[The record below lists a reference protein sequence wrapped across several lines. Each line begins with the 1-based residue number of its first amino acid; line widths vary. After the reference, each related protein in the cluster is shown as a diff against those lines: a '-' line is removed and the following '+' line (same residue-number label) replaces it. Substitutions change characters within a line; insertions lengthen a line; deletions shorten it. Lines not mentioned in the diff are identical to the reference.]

1 MRTAS
6 SIGLLLSAF
15 LADAQPRVVI
25 NELLASNQHALE
37 VNGGTP
43 DWIELYNAGNRTAQL
58 AGMRIA
64 YQGRQHVI
72 DAPLT
77 LAPKAHLVLLADAHP
92 ERGPEHLGFTL
103 DRTGG
108 TVLLIAADGFTISDL
123 FTYPSLPFDVGV
135 GRLPDGAAEWSFFTR
150 TSPGLANRAGAEG
163 PLRGRAPMPEV
174 EGLDACLAGPCAIR
188 LVAPEG
194 CAVRY
199 TLDGS
204 DPSRAE
210 ARTAIG
216 PVPVERTSVLR
227 TQVVAPG
234 KLAGPERCV
243 VVDVQQRPVERV
255 DLVADPHHL
264 WSDSLGILVSGAQA
278 NHTRQGALWERPGHF
293 QDIDGRMSPVQL
305 RISGSG
311 SRGLAKRSLKLYAEE
326 DALFAF
332 ADGTRCDELILRAD
346 AGPHAYLRNRLM
358 EVVVQ
363 QHGLALEVQ
372 PSAPVDLWLNGT
384 HWGLYRRMPP
394 KDAQWLAQRSG
405 AEAVD
410 VLEGPALVERSGNDE
425 RFLAARDALLAGA
438 PVDSLEAWLDLASLI
453 DLACMDLYTGR
464 ADHDLNVRCYRP
476 RMPGGRWRWVLF
488 DLDLWAP
495 ADENSV
501 ERMCAASQPET
512 PFIPQ
517 LLGHPDLQVRL
528 LARLTALQ
536 ASAWATDHLIHLADS
551 IHAADAHLLEADQA
565 RWSAELDRPSPTA
578 SLEAMKA
585 FVSQRPQHLFTYL
598 GQRTGRRVERVT
610 VEVPPPDQG
619 RVLLNGLALPPGRRQ
634 VLCLSGIPATLAIE
648 PAAGHEFA
656 GWRGVRGGPVVQVAD
671 LSRMGTI
678 APRLRVT
685 VP

>member
-6 SIGLLLSAF
+6 TIGLLLFAF

-25 NELLASNQHALE
+25 NEVLASNRSALE
-37 VNGGTP
+37 VDGGTP

-58 AGMRIA
+58 AGMRIT

-72 DAPLT
+72 DAPFT
-77 LAPKAHLVLLADAHP
+77 LAPKGHLVLLADGRP
-92 ERGPEHLGFTL
+92 ERGPVHLGFTL
-103 DRTGG
+103 ERTGG

-123 FTYPSLPFDVGV
+123 FTYPDLPTDVGV
-135 GRLPDGAAEWSFFTR
+135 GRLPDGAAAWSFFTR
-150 TSPGLANRAGAEG
+150 TSPGRANRAGAEG

-174 EGLDACLAGPCAIR
+174 EVPDACQAGPCSVR
-188 LVAPEG
+188 LLAPEG
-194 CAVRY
+194 CTIRY
-199 TLDGS
+199 TVDGS
-204 DPSRAE
+204 DPARPE
-210 ARTAIG
+210 ARTATG
-216 PVPVERTSVLR
+216 PVPMERTSVLR
-227 TQVVAPG
+227 ARAFAPG
-234 KLAGPERCV
+234 KLPGPERCV
-243 VVDVQQRPVERV
+243 VVDVEPRPVERV
-255 DLVADPHHL
+255 DLVAEPDDL

-278 NHTRQGALWERPGHF
+278 NHTRQGASWERPGHY
-293 QDIDGRMSPVQL
+293 QDIDWRMSRVQL

-311 SRGLAKRSLKLYAEE
+311 SRGLPKRSLKLYAED
-326 DALFAF
+326 DALFDF
-332 ADGTRCDELILRAD
+332 ADGTRCDELMLRAD

-358 EVVVQ
+358 EVVVR

-394 KDAQWLAQRSG
+394 KDAEWLAQRSG

-410 VLEGPALVERSGNDE
+410 VLEGPALVERSGSDK
-425 RFLAARDALLAGA
+425 RFLAARDALLEGA
-438 PVDSLEAWLDLASLI
+438 PIDSLEAMLDLASLT

-476 RMPGGRWRWVLF
+476 RLPGGRWRWVLF

-536 ASAWATDHLIHLADS
+536 ASAWTPDHLIHLADS
-551 IHAADAHLLEADQA
+551 IHAADAHLLQADQA
-565 RWSAELDRPSPTA
+565 RWSDELDRPSPTA

-585 FVSQRPQHLFTYL
+585 FVSQRPQHLFIYL
-598 GQRTGRRVERVT
+598 GQRTGRRVEQVT

-619 RVLLNGLALPPGRRQ
+619 RVLLDGVALPTGRRQ
-634 VLCLSGIPATLAIE
+634 VLCLSGIPATLTVE

-656 GWRGVRGGPVVQVAD
+656 GWRGMRGGLVVQVAD
-671 LSRMGTI
+671 LSKLGTI
-678 APRLRVT
+678 APRLRAT

>member
-1 MRTAS
+1 VRIAA
-6 SIGLLLSAF
+6 SIGLLLSAY

-25 NELLASNQHALE
+25 NELLASNHSTLE
-37 VNGGTP
+37 VNGSTP

-64 YQGRQHVI
+64 YRGRQHVI
-72 DAPLT
+72 DAPLS
-77 LAPKAHLVLLADAHP
+77 LPPKAYLVLLADAHP

-103 DRTGG
+103 DREGG
-108 TVLLIAADGFTISDL
+108 TVLLIGADGFTITDL
-123 FTYPSLPFDVGV
+123 FTYPPLPTDVGV

-150 TSPGLANRAGAEG
+150 TSPGLTNRPGAEG
-163 PLRGRAPMPEV
+163 PLRGRAPLPEV
-174 EGLDACLAGPCAIR
+174 EGLDACSAGPCAVH
-188 LVAPEG
+188 LVAPKN
-194 CAVRY
+194 CTVRY

-204 DPSRAE
+204 DPSRPQAL
-210 ARTAIG
+210 TATG
-216 PVPVERTSVLR
+216 PVRVDRTSVLR
-227 TQVVAPG
+227 AQVFAPG

-243 VVDVQQRPVERV
+243 VVDVQHRPVERV

-278 NHTRQGALWERPGHF
+278 NHTRQGGDWERPGHY
-293 QDIDGRMSPVQL
+293 QDIDGRMSGVQL

-311 SRGLAKRSLKLYAEE
+311 SRGLAKRSLKLYAQ
-326 DALFAF
+326 DDGLFAF
-332 ADGTRCDELILRAD
+332 ADGTRCDELMLRAD

-358 EVVVQ
+358 EVVVR

-372 PSAPVDLWLNGT
+372 PSEPVDLWLNGT

-410 VLEGPALVERSGNDE
+410 VLEGPALVERSGNDK

-438 PVDSLEAWLDLASLI
+438 PIDSLEAMLDLGSLT

-476 RMPGGRWRWVLF
+476 RLPGGRWRWVLF
-488 DLDLWAP
+488 DMDLWAP

-512 PFIPQ
+512 PFVPQ
-517 LLGHPDLQVRL
+517 LLDHPELQVRL

-536 ASAWATDHLIHLADS
+536 ASVLASDHLTHLADS
-551 IHAADAHLLEADQA
+551 IHSADAHLLEADQA

-578 SLEAMKA
+578 CLEAMNA
-585 FVSQRPQHLFTYL
+585 FVSQRPEHLFTYL
-598 GQRTGRRVERVT
+598 GQRTGRRVARVT
-610 VEVPPPDQG
+610 VEVPTPDQG
-619 RVLLNGLALPPGRRQ
+619 RVLLDGMVLPPGRRQ
-634 VLCLSGIPATLAIE
+634 VLCLSGIPATLAIK

-671 LSRMGTI
+671 LSRLGTI
-678 APRLRVT
+678 APRFRAT